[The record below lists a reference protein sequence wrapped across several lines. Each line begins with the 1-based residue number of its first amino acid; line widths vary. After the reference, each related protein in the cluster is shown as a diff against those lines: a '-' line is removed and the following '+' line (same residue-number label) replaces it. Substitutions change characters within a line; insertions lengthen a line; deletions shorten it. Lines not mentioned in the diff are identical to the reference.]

1 MLMGGVGDTADMCG
15 RVAELL
21 APFDGPVNTAHLL
34 CDGHDPARTAYHIVA
49 PDLSSRRLTY
59 GDLTERSE
67 RCAAALASLGVGAGD
82 RVATLMG
89 KGVDLLAVVLGI
101 WRLGAVHVPLFT
113 AFAPPAIA
121 LRLKGSGAK
130 VVVCDAAQEDKLD
143 PGESIPADAPW
154 RVVTTGPGD
163 GGKRSLTSLL
173 AADLP
178 EVTAAVRHPDD
189 PLIHIYTSGTTG
201 DPKGVVVPV
210 RALATFRAYGE
221 FGYDLRPDDV
231 FWNAA
236 DPGWAYG
243 LYCGILASLTTGT
256 PSVMLEGGFDAART
270 FAVMQRLGVTNFAAA
285 PTVYRSLKSSGLA
298 VPPGL
303 ALRCL
308 SSAGEPLT
316 PDINDWAQEA
326 FGLLVHDHYGQ
337 TEMGMFINNHH
348 HPRLK
353 RPIRTGAMGHAMPG
367 WRPVVLAEDRDE
379 PAAPG
384 EVGRVAIDLLE
395 SPFAY
400 FTGYEGQ
407 ADRSAEKFSPDG
419 RWYYT
424 GDVGFTDE
432 DGYFHF
438 SARDD
443 DIIMMAGYRIGP
455 FEVESVV
462 CAHPQVVESA
472 AIAVPDPIRGEV
484 MECYVV
490 LTSGATG
497 SPQLAAE
504 IQQWVKTRYAAHAYP
519 RAVHFIEAMPKTP
532 SGKIQ
537 RVVLKQRRIAELA
550 GASPD
555 REP

>member
-1 MLMGGVGDTADMCG
+1 MGANEDPALAEQ
-15 RVAELL
+15 VAHLL
-21 APFDGPVNTAHLL
+21 APFASSVCTADLL
-34 CDGHDPARTAYHIVA
+34 CDGYDADRVAYRIVA
-49 PDLSSRRLTY
+49 ADHSVETLTY
-59 GDLTERSE
+59 GELRKRSE
-67 RCAAALASLGVGAGD
+67 RCAAVLASLGVGPGD

-89 KGVDLLAVVLGI
+89 KSRDLLSMLVAI

-130 VVVCDAAQEDKLD
+130 VVVCDATQEAKLD
-143 PGESIPADAPW
+143 AGEHIPADAPW
-154 RVVTTGPGD
+154 RVVTTGAGER
-163 GGKRSLTSLL
+163 GNASLASLDT
-173 AADLP
+173 ADLA
-178 EVTAAVRHPDD
+178 EVTAAVRHADD

-256 PSVMLEGGFDAART
+256 PSVMVEGGFDAART
-270 FAVMQRLGVTNFAAA
+270 FDVLKRLGVTNFAAA
-285 PTVYRSLKSSGLA
+285 PTVYRSLKSSG
-298 VPPGL
+298 VPAPTGL
-303 ALRCL
+303 SLRCL

-316 PDINDWAQEA
+316 PDINAWAQDI

-348 HPRLK
+348 QPLLK
-353 RPIRTGAMGHAMPG
+353 RPIRTGSMGHAMPG
-367 WRPVVLAEDRDE
+367 WHPVVLAEDRDA
-379 PAAPG
+379 PAPPG
-384 EVGRVAIDLLE
+384 EVGRVAIDLSQ
-395 SPFAY
+395 SPFAF

-407 ADRSAEKFSPDG
+407 AEKSAEKFSPDG

-424 GDVGFTDE
+424 GDVGFTDAE
-432 DGYFHF
+432 GYFHF
-438 SARDD
+438 SSRDD

-462 CAHPQVVESA
+462 SAHPDVVESA

-490 LTSGATG
+490 LRGGATG
-497 SPQLAAE
+497 SLQLAAE

-519 RAVHFIEAMPKTP
+519 RAVHFIDAMPKTP

-537 RVVLKQRRIAELA
+537 RVVLKQRRRAEL
-550 GASPD
+550 GLD
-555 REP
+555 

>member
-1 MLMGGVGDTADMCG
+1 MGAASEPPQMTE
-15 RVAELL
+15 RVAQLL
-21 APFDGPVNTAHLL
+21 APFAADVRTADLL
-34 CDGHDPARTAYHIVA
+34 CDGHDPERVAYHIVA
-49 PDLSSRRLTY
+49 ADRSVETLTY
-59 GDLTERSE
+59 GELSKQSE
-67 RCAAALASLGVGAGD
+67 CCAAALASLGVGAGD

-89 KGVDLLAVVLGI
+89 KSRDLLALLVGI

-121 LRLKGSGAK
+121 LRLFGSGAK
-130 VVVCDAAQEDKLD
+130 VVVCDEAQERKLD
-143 PGESIPADAPW
+143 AGDVIPADPPW
-154 RVVTTGPGD
+154 QVVTTGPG
-163 GGKRSLTSLL
+163 GRGNVSLSTLLSGKVQAAAPALRSG
-173 AADLP
+173 
-178 EVTAAVRHPDD
+178 DD

-201 DPKGVVVPV
+201 DPKGVVVPI

-221 FGYDLRPDDV
+221 FGYDLRADDV

-256 PSVMLEGGFDAART
+256 PSVMLEGGFDAAMT
-270 FAVMQRLGVTNFAAA
+270 FEVLGRLGVTNFAAA
-285 PTVYRSLKSSGLA
+285 PTVYRSLSASVIP
-298 VPPGL
+298 VPAGL

-316 PDINDWAQEA
+316 PDINEWAQRS

-348 HPRLK
+348 HPALR
-353 RPIRTGAMGHAMPG
+353 RPIKTGSMGHAMPG
-367 WRPVVLAEDRDE
+367 WCPVVLAEHRDE

-384 EVGRVAIDLLE
+384 EVGRVAIDLPR

-400 FTGYEGQ
+400 FSGYEGQ
-407 ADRSAEKFSPDG
+407 AQKSAEKFSADG

-424 GDVGFTDE
+424 GDVGFVDE
-432 DGYFHF
+432 EGYVFF
-438 SARDD
+438 SSRDD

-462 CAHPQVVESA
+462 SAHPAVVESA

-490 LTSGATG
+490 LRSSASG
-497 SPQLAAE
+497 SPELAAE
-504 IQQWVKTRYAAHAYP
+504 LQQWVKTRYAAHAYP
-519 RAVHFIEAMPKTP
+519 RTVHFIDAMPKTP

-537 RVVLKQRRIAELA
+537 RVVLKQRRRAEL
-550 GASPD
+550 GLD
-555 REP
+555 

>member
-1 MLMGGVGDTADMCG
+1 MTMPNDRLDPDL

-21 APFDGPVNTAHLL
+21 APFGGDVCTAALL
-34 CDGHDPARTAYHIVA
+34 CDAHDPAAIAYHIVA
-49 PDLSSRRLTY
+49 TDGSVSVLTY
-59 GDLTERSE
+59 GELRSQSE
-67 RCAAALASLGVGAGD
+67 RCAAALASLGVSPGD

-89 KGVDLLAVVLGI
+89 KGRDLIVVLVAI

-113 AFAPPAIA
+113 AFATPAIA
-121 LRLKGSGAK
+121 FRLHGSGAK
-130 VVVCDAAQEDKLD
+130 VVICDAAQETKLQAGD
-143 PGESIPADAPW
+143 DMSANAPW
-154 RVVTTGPGD
+154 QVVTTGPG
-163 GGKRSLTSLL
+163 GGSIASLDALL
-173 AADLP
+173 SGDMAPVVAARL
-178 EVTAAVRHPDD
+178 RGDD

-201 DPKGVVVPV
+201 EPKGVVVPV

-256 PSVMLEGGFDAART
+256 PSVMVEGGFDAAGT
-270 FAVMQRLGVTNFAAA
+270 FDLLKRLAVTNFAAA
-285 PTVYRSLKSSGLA
+285 PTVYRSLSASDTL
-298 VPPGL
+298 PPAEL

-316 PDINDWAQEA
+316 PDINEFSRKA

-337 TEMGMFINNHH
+337 TEMGMFVNNHH
-348 HPRLK
+348 HPSLR
-353 RPIRTGAMGHAMPG
+353 RTVKTGSMGHSMPG
-367 WRPVVLAEDRDE
+367 WRAVILAEDRDE
-379 PAAPG
+379 SAAPG
-384 EVGRVAIDLLE
+384 KIGRVAIDLSQ

-400 FTGYEGQ
+400 FSGYHGL
-407 ADRSAEKFSPDG
+407 AAKSSEKFSPDR

-424 GDVGFTDE
+424 GDVGLVDE
-432 DGYFHF
+432 EGYFFF
-438 SARDD
+438 SSRDD

-455 FEVESVV
+455 FEVESVLS
-462 CAHPQVVESA
+462 AHPEVVESA

-490 LTSGATG
+490 LRGGATG
-497 SPQLAAE
+497 TSELTAE
-504 IQQWVKTRYAAHAYP
+504 LQQWVKTRYAAHAYP
-519 RAVHFIEAMPKTP
+519 RAVHFIDAMPKTP

-550 GASPD
+550 
-555 REP
+555 R

>member
-1 MLMGGVGDTADMCG
+1 MGANEDPALAVQ
-15 RVAELL
+15 VAQLL
-21 APFDGPVNTAHLL
+21 APFGSSVCTADLL
-34 CDGHDPARTAYHIVA
+34 CDGYDAQRVAYRIVA
-49 PDLSSRRLTY
+49 ADHSIETLTY
-59 GDLTERSE
+59 GELRKRSE
-67 RCAAALASLGVGAGD
+67 RCAAVLASLGVGPGD

-89 KGVDLLAVVLGI
+89 KSRDLLSMLVAI

-130 VVVCDAAQEDKLD
+130 VVVCDATQEAKLD
-143 PGESIPADAPW
+143 AGEHIPADAPW
-154 RVVTTGPGD
+154 QTITTGS
-163 GGKRSLTSLL
+163 GGGGNRSLASLL
-173 AADLP
+173 AVDLA
-178 EVTAAVRHPDD
+178 EVTAAVRRADD

-201 DPKGVVVPV
+201 DPKGVIVPV

-270 FAVMQRLGVTNFAAA
+270 YEVLEWLGVTNFAAA
-285 PTVYRSLKSSGLA
+285 PTVYRSLKSSGA
-298 VPPGL
+298 PAPTGL
-303 ALRCL
+303 SLRCL

-316 PDINDWAQEA
+316 PDINEWAQDI

-348 HPRLK
+348 HPLLK
-353 RPIRTGAMGHAMPG
+353 RPIRTGSMGHAMPG
-367 WRPVVLAEDRDE
+367 WHPVVLAEDRDE

-384 EVGRVAIDLLE
+384 EVGRVAIDLSQ
-395 SPFAY
+395 SPFA
-400 FTGYEGQ
+400 FFEGYEGQ
-407 ADRSAEKFSPDG
+407 AEKSAEKFSPDG

-424 GDVGFTDE
+424 GDVGFTYPE
-432 DGYFHF
+432 GYFHF
-438 SARDD
+438 SSRDD

-462 CAHPQVVESA
+462 SAHPDVVESA

-490 LTSGATG
+490 LRGGVSG
-497 SPQLAAE
+497 SPELAAGL
-504 IQQWVKTRYAAHAYP
+504 QQWVKARYAAHAYP
-519 RAVHFIEAMPKTP
+519 RTVHFIEAMPKTP

-537 RVVLKQRRIAELA
+537 RVVLKQRRRAEL
-550 GASPD
+550 GLD
-555 REP
+555 